1 MPRVSPP
8 RWRHMKSY
16 SKLHLSDSALL
27 QGLRALVRN
36 DCQTTADLLAHLAE
50 VDARRLFLPMAYPSM
65 FEYCVR
71 ELHLSEDAT
80 SKRIQVAR
88 AARRLPAIFHA
99 IAQGHVSLSAMV
111 LLVPHLHENNCS
123 QVLESAR
130 TKTVAEVRELVAA
143 LAPKPDLVPRLAAL
157 PSAPVEPEHA
167 TKHVVVAGLMPG
179 FGPEASA
186 PAETPAPPPE
196 LPPARVTPLAPKR
209 FGLQITLAQETHDKL
224 RRVQDLLGSSVAPRD
239 LAQVLDRALDALLQ
253 ELEHKRF
260 AATHSPRERRS
271 SAEGRYIPSGM
282 RREVWQ
288 RDGGQCTFHA
298 ADGRRCESKCDLE
311 YDHVKPVAKGGRT
324 CAENL
329 RLLCRTH
336 NQFEAE
342 RAFGRRHMD
351 AKRGHGQRELI
362 AEKPPGPA

>member
-1 MPRVSPP
+1 
-8 RWRHMKSY
+8 MKRYAIS
-16 SKLHLSDSALL
+16 HLSDEALL
-27 QGLRALVRN
+27 QGLRALVRD

-111 LLVPHLHENNCS
+111 LLVPHLDEDNCS

-143 LAPKPDLVPRLAAL
+143 IAPKPDLVPRLAAL
-157 PSAPVEPEHA
+157 ASAPMEPEHA
-167 TKHVVVAGLMPG
+167 TKHVEVAGSMRG
-179 FGPEASA
+179 FGPESSA
-186 PAETPAPPPE
+186 PAQAPVAAPA

-209 FGLQITLAQETHDKL
+209 FGLQVTLAQETHDKL

-239 LAQVLDRALDALLQ
+239 LAQVLDLALDALLQ
-253 ELEHKRF
+253 ELERKRF
-260 AATHSPRERRS
+260 AATDDPRGRRS
-271 SAEGRYIPSGM
+271 HGDGRYVPSQL
-282 RREVWQ
+282 RREIWQ
-288 RDGGQCTFHA
+288 RDGGRCTFHA
-298 ADGRRCESKCDLE
+298 PDGRRCESRRDLE
-311 YDHVKPVAKGGRT
+311 YDHVTPVAKGGRT

-342 RAFGRRHMD
+342 RVLGRGLMD
-351 AKRGHGQRELI
+351 AKRASRRTAIRTAALEGRSDS
-362 AEKPPGPA
+362 P

>member
-1 MPRVSPP
+1 
-8 RWRHMKSY
+8 MKRYAIS
-16 SKLHLSDSALL
+16 HLSDQALL

-111 LLVPHLHENNCS
+111 LLVPHLDENNCS

-130 TKTVAEVRELVAA
+130 TKTVAEVRELVAS

-167 TKHVVVAGLMPG
+167 TKHVEVAGIMPG
-179 FGPEASA
+179 FGLESSA
-186 PAETPAPPPE
+186 PAAAAPPTPTPA

-209 FGLQITLAQETHDKL
+209 FGLQVTLAQETHDKL
-224 RRVQDLLGSSVAPRD
+224 GRVQDLLGSSVAPRD
-239 LAQVLDRALDALLQ
+239 LAQVLDRALDALLL
-253 ELEHKRF
+253 ELERKRF
-260 AATHSPRERRS
+260 AATDDPRERRS
-271 SAEGRYIPSGM
+271 HGDGRYIPAQM

-288 RDGGQCTFHA
+288 RDGARCTFHA
-298 ADGRRCESKCDLE
+298 PDGRRCESRRDLE
-311 YDHVKPVAKGGRT
+311 YDHVLPVAKGGRT

-342 RAFGRRHMD
+342 RAFGRAHMD
-351 AKRGHGQRELI
+351 AKRGHRQRELV